1 MMKNRMDSGGG
12 ESASIFYQIKTKNS
26 LVSSLGLAVL
36 AGITLISPASAV
48 VSMSWTSIGNA
59 GNAADPSTG

>member
-1 MMKNRMDSGGG
+1 MMKNRIDFGGG